1 MISVTMKIKELYA
14 KGQYFT
20 TDPFLKDTV
29 NRLIMNNPKTILEP
43 AVGRGNLIEYVM
55 NKRGDSH
62 INYDM
67 YEIDNTIDV
76 IESVKKYEIQFV
88 DFLTCKI
95 DKKYDTIIGNPPY
108 IKQKHGNLYLKFIKK
123 CYELL
128 NDKGEL
134 VFIVPSEFFKL
145 TSSVGLL
152 TLLINNGMFTHIVH
166 PNNDKLFNNAI
177 IDILIFRY
185 CKNKYL
191 PNVTLYNDEEK
202 IVQNVNG
209 IINFGSNVIN
219 NNQPIEQFF
228 DIYVG
233 LVTGNDKI
241 FKNNTYGNISIL
253 NSKNNINK
261 YIHVESFPT
270 DNDELDQ
277 YLLKHKTKL
286 LNRKIKKFTEENW
299 FEWGA
304 LRNHKRVLKDLGK
317 DCIYIHNLTRKDEI
331 CFVDQVQLFSGGLM
345 LLVPKGNFNLQNI
358 AHYLNDDIFK
368 QAYSYAGRFK
378 IGHRQISNVLIDPNI
393 L

>member
-1 MISVTMKIKELYA
+1 MKIKELYA

-20 TDPFLKDTV
+20 TDLFLQDSV
-29 NRLIMNNPKTILEP
+29 NSLILNNPKTILEP
-43 AVGRGNLIEYVM
+43 AVGRGDLVEYVM
-55 NKRGDSH
+55 KKRSDSY
-62 INYDM
+62 IDYDM
-67 YEIDNTIDV
+67 YEIDDTLDI
-76 IESVKKYEIQFV
+76 IESVKKHNIQFV

-128 NDKGEL
+128 RDKGEI

-145 TSSVGLL
+145 TSSVELL
-152 TLLINNGMFTHIVH
+152 TRLMNNGMFTHIVH

-185 CKNKYL
+185 CKNKCL
-191 PNVTLYNDEEK
+191 PNVTLYNDENK
-202 IVQNVNG
+202 FVHNVNG
-209 IINFGSNVIN
+209 IINFSSYILN
-219 NNQPIEQFF
+219 NKQPIENFF
-228 DIYVG
+228 NIYVG

-241 FKNNTYGNISIL
+241 FKNNTYGNIEIL

-261 YIHVESFPT
+261 YIYIRSFPT
-270 DNDELDQ
+270 DNDELNL
-277 YLLKHKTKL
+277 YLLKHKTNL
-286 LNRKIKKFTEENW
+286 LNRKIKRFTEDNW

-304 LRNHKRVLKDLGK
+304 LRNYKRILKDLGK

-331 CFVDQVQLFSGGLM
+331 CFVDRVQLFSGGLM

-358 AHYLNDDIFK
+358 AQYLNDNKFK
-368 QAYSYAGRFK
+368 QAYVYAGRFK